1 MERNSMLMRSGMP
14 GTKSVGLLSRKGLRE
29 KDFHVEPINVDG
41 YVVSMLMKNDYLWRR
56 STNSWVNELLKIVA
70 LSLNLKRVEI

>member
-41 YVVSMLMKNDYLWRR
+41 YVVSMLMKNDYL
-56 STNSWVNELLKIVA
+56 
-70 LSLNLKRVEI
+70 